1 MSHPFTQYIK
11 VRGAREN
18 NLQSID
24 VDIPK
29 CSLVVVTGVSGSGK
43 SSLAFDTLFAEGQR
57 RYVESL
63 SPYARLFIEQASRP
77 RVDSIEGIPPS
88 IAVEHRVGTSNPRST
103 VGTVTGIYDHLR
115 LLYAHLGRL
124 FCPSCGREI
133 TSHSVDEIVDLVLSL
148 GEPGEDGTGSG
159 ARVQLMAPLVRGAKG
174 EHKKVLQLAVRQG
187 FFRVVVDGTM
197 HDLDNGLPRLSRN
210 DCHDIDVVI
219 DRFRVTDDERG
230 RLAEGIEL
238 AMKMADGL
246 VTVDAGEYGRFL
258 YSSRSA
264 CPDCELSFPEISP
277 RSFSFNS
284 PVGACPE
291 CQGIGRVYRV
301 DGELILPPS
310 ERCSLE
316 DMIFR
321 WSSLLGRRSLMGL
334 FKELNR
340 RCIGTSLPVRELSE
354 ADRQWV
360 LLGTKDDGGEV
371 FPGLVNLMT
380 QRYKRIRQGQVKETL
395 KRYIGEQVCPGCVG
409 HRLRCE
415 SLAVKFR
422 GRNIA
427 ELTGDSV
434 RALGSFFAEVELTAR
449 DVEMCG
455 LVVVEI
461 KSRLDFLQ
469 KVGLGYISL
478 DREVGTLSGGEFQ
491 RIRLAGQLGS
501 QLTGVLYV
509 LDEPSVGLHP
519 LDQRNLLLTLRELR
533 DLGNTVLVVEHDRDT
548 ILTADHIIDLGPAA
562 GKQGGRVMYT
572 GALEGLSRA
581 PDSVT
586 ARYLEKP
593 AGARGEPLVSQPP
606 RRGYLRL
613 VGARE
618 HNLNDI
624 TVEFP
629 LGLLTCVTGV
639 SGSGKSTLVLD
650 TLYCALARSLNQGH
664 AGRPGKHEYIEGDS
678 GIDRVIVVDARPIGR
693 TSRSNPATY
702 STVFT
707 DIRALFSR
715 TVQARERAFGPGR
728 FSFNVRGGRCEACEG
743 EGVCRVEMQF
753 MPDVFVTCEVCRGLR
768 YNRETLEVKYRGLNI
783 AEILSMTISESLRF
797 FQDIPKIR
805 RKLEVLRQVG
815 LGYLELGQPAPS
827 LSAGEVQRMKLSRE
841 LTRRST
847 GRTVYILD
855 EPTTGLHFADIEVLL
870 GVLKSL
876 VDRGETVIIV
886 EHNLDVVLAADWVV
900 DLGPGGGIEGGNL
913 LGAGSP
919 ETIAGLPGSVTGQFI
934 GEALK

>member
-1 MSHPFTQYIK
+1 M
-11 VRGAREN
+11 RGAREN

-88 IAVEHRVGTSNPRST
+88 IAVEHRVGTGNPRST

-124 FCPSCGREI
+124 SCPSCGREI
-133 TSHSVDEIVDLVLSL
+133 TSHSVDEIVDLVLAL
-148 GEPGEDGTGSG
+148 GGPGEDGSGSG

-197 HDLDNGLPRLSRN
+197 HDLDDGLPRLSRK
-210 DCHDIDVVI
+210 DCHDIDVVV
-219 DRFRVTDDERG
+219 DRFRVTDEERG

-238 AMKMADGL
+238 AMKMANGL

-301 DGELILPPS
+301 DGELILPPG

-321 WSSLLGRRSLMGL
+321 WSSLLGRRSLLGL

-354 ADRQWV
+354 ADQRWI
-360 LLGTKDDGGEV
+360 LLGTKDEGGEV

-380 QRYKRIRQGQVKETL
+380 QRYKRVRQGQVKENL
-395 KRYIGEQVCPGCVG
+395 KRYIGEQVCPGCAG
-409 HRLRCE
+409 RRLRSE
-415 SLAVKFR
+415 SLAVRFR
-422 GRNIA
+422 GRNIT
-427 ELTGDSV
+427 EVTGDSV
-434 RALGSFFAEVELTAR
+434 QALGSFFEEVELTER

-455 LVVVEI
+455 LVVMEI
-461 KSRLDFLQ
+461 KSRLVFLR

-548 ILTADHIIDLGPAA
+548 ILTADHIIDMGPAA
-562 GKQGGRVMYT
+562 GKQGGRVVYT
-572 GALEGLSRA
+572 GTLEGLSRA

-593 AGARGEPLVSQPP
+593 AGALGEPLTPHPP

-613 VGARE
+613 VGAKE

-650 TLYCALARSLNQGH
+650 TLYCALARSLNQGR
-664 AGRPGKHEYIEGDS
+664 AGGRPGKHDCLEGDS
-678 GIDRVIVVDARPIGR
+678 GVDRVIVVDARPIGR

-728 FSFNVRGGRCEACEG
+728 FSFNVRGGRCEACQG

-753 MPDVFVTCEVCRGLR
+753 MPDVFVTCEVCGGLR

-783 AEILSMTISESLRF
+783 AEILSMTISETLRF

-934 GEALK
+934 REALER